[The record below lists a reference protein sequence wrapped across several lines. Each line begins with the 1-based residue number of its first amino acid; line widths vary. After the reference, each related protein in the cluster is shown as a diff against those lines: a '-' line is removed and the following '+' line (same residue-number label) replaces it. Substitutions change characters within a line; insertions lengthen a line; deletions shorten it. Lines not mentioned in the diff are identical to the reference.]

1 MKKMTSFAAIIILLI
16 AFTSCEKC
24 ETDCNLVAAKVIR
37 YDCDRVI
44 FQLLTNELIGDSNW
58 VDVETGQ
65 QYNNVVSYYNTCK
78 IAELTNGEK
87 LTLYVSLKQPAGNPN
102 ISDCYQCQAI
112 SPNPPSIKVDFAK
125 VSKSPCDSDKENK

>member
-1 MKKMTSFAAIIILLI
+1 MKQRKLFTAIIALLI
-16 AFTSCEKC
+16 VFSSCEKSNT
-24 ETDCNLVAAKVIR
+24 ECNLVAAKVIR

-87 LTLYVSLKQPAGNPN
+87 LTLYVSLKQPGGNSN

-112 SPNPPSIKVDFAK
+112 SQNPPLIKVDFAQ
-125 VSKSPCDSDKENK
+125 VSKSPCDSDKEN